1 MKKIY
6 KTIVLLGTIATLGT
20 SCNDWLNVYP
30 SDQIKVRYIKLTIY
44 EVPYQQKPCISGLR
58 VFGTGD
64 GEKPQNAEFT
74 VARSENGLDM
84 TVSAKA
90 EQATGYNI
98 LWGHKKD
105 KLYHSYLV
113 YGEELKE
120 KRIGA
125 LIKDKNYYVRVD
137 TFNENGI
144 TEGNTVKMV

>member
-1 MKKIY
+1 MYLKARRWR
-6 KTIVLLGTIATLGT
+6 KTAK
-20 SCNDWLNVYP
+20 CRVY
-30 SDQIKVRYIKLTIY
+30 SSEKRKW
-44 EVPYQQKPCISGLR
+44 
-58 VFGTGD
+58 TGHD
-64 GEKPQNAEFT
+64 G
-74 VARSENGLDM
+74 
-84 TVSAKA
+84 VSTKA

-144 TEGNTVKMV
+144 TEG